1 MRADQVLSHF
11 SKPVRIERFFNVPLA
26 LWPGHSEILLEMLR
40 SPEGVVHSL
49 VEIPSEAQL
58 AQALDIRAAP
68 LRPYDLIDGIAIIPI
83 QGILVHGCTWWG
95 WNETDY
101 ASIRELI
108 AIAIDDDEVRAI
120 VLLVNSPGGEVAG
133 CFDLADWMFGIRGAK
148 PIWAIL
154 NENAFS
160 AAYALA
166 SCADRIIV
174 PRTGGTGSIGVISM
188 HVDITAALEKFGIKV
203 TTFKFGPRK
212 DYSYPTTPLSDDA
225 REQFQSD
232 VDLMGEMF
240 VDLVARNRKLA
251 ASKVRGTQ
259 AGCFL
264 GELGVAAGLAD
275 EVLAPDEAFVS
286 LREQVS

>member
-1 MRADQVLSHF
+1 MSMITPM
-11 SKPVRIERFFNVPLA
+11 SRIDRFINSPLA
-26 LWPGHSEILLEMLR
+26 LWPGHSAVLLEMLR
-40 SPEGVVHSL
+40 SPQEVVHSL
-49 VEIPSEAQL
+49 VEIPREAQL
-58 AQALDIRAAP
+58 TQALEMRSER
-68 LRPYDLIDGIAIIPI
+68 LKPYDTIDGIAIIPI

-108 AIAIDDDEVRAI
+108 AAAIEDPEVRAI

-133 CFDLADWMFGIRGAK
+133 CFDLADWMFGVRGVK

-203 TTFKFGPRK
+203 TTIQFGARK
-212 DYSYPTTPLSDDA
+212 SDSYPTTPLSDEA
-225 REQFQSD
+225 RERFQAD
-232 VDLMGEMF
+232 IDLMGEMF
-240 VDLVARNRKLA
+240 VDLVARNRGMA

-264 GELGVAAGLAD
+264 GELGVTAGLAD
-275 EVLAPDEAFVS
+275 EVLSPDEAFVS
-286 LREQVS
+286 LREEIS

>member
-1 MRADQVLSHF
+1 MNKIVAMN
-11 SKPVRIERFFNVPLA
+11 RIDRFINVPLA
-26 LWPGHSEILLEMLR
+26 LWPGHSALLMEMLR
-40 SPEGVVHSL
+40 APQEVVHSL
-49 VEIPSEAQL
+49 VDIPSEAQL
-58 AQALDIRAAP
+58 AHALEARSER
-68 LRPYDLIDGIAIIPI
+68 LKPYTMTEGIAIIPI

-108 AIAIDDDEVRAI
+108 AAALDDPEVRAI

-133 CFDLADWMFGIRGAK
+133 CFDLADWMFSVRGAK

-154 NENAFS
+154 DEYAFS

-203 TTFKFGPRK
+203 TTIQFGDRK
-212 DYSYPTTPLSDDA
+212 SDSYPTTPLSDAA
-225 REQFQSD
+225 RERFQSD

-240 VDLVARNRKLA
+240 VDLVARNRDLA

-264 GELGVAAGLAD
+264 GELGVTAGLAD
-275 EVLAPDEAFVS
+275 EVLSPDEAFLS
-286 LREQVS
+286 LRETIS

>member
-1 MRADQVLSHF
+1 M
-11 SKPVRIERFFNVPLA
+11 
-26 LWPGHSEILLEMLR
+26 
-40 SPEGVVHSL
+40 
-49 VEIPSEAQL
+49 
-58 AQALDIRAAP
+58 
-68 LRPYDLIDGIAIIPI
+68 IDGIAIIPI

-101 ASIRELI
+101 GSIRELI
-108 AIAIDDDEVRAI
+108 TAAFADPEVRAI

-133 CFDLADWMFGIRGAK
+133 CFDLADWMFSVRGTK
-148 PIWAIL
+148 PMWAIL

-166 SCADRIIV
+166 CCADRIIV

-203 TTFKFGPRK
+203 STIQFGDRK
-212 DYSYPTTPLSDDA
+212 SDSYPTTPLSDVA
-225 REQFQSD
+225 RDRLQAD

-264 GELGVAAGLAD
+264 GALGVTAGLAD
-275 EVLAPDEAFVS
+275 EVLSPDEAFLKLVDT
-286 LREQVS
+286 VA

>member
-1 MRADQVLSHF
+1 M
-11 SKPVRIERFFNVPLA
+11 SKIVTMSRIDRFINTPLA
-26 LWPGHSEILLEMLR
+26 LWPGHSAVLLEMLR
-40 SPEGVVHSL
+40 SPQEVAHSL
-49 VEIPSEAQL
+49 VEIPSAAQIS
-58 AQALDIRAAP
+58 QALDTRSER
-68 LRPYDLIDGIAIIPI
+68 LKPYDMVDGIAIIPI

-101 ASIRELI
+101 GSIRELI
-108 AIAIDDDEVRAI
+108 TAAFADPEVRAI

-133 CFDLADWMFGIRGAK
+133 CFDLADWMFSVRGTK
-148 PIWAIL
+148 PMWAIL

-166 SCADRIIV
+166 CCADRIIV

-203 TTFKFGPRK
+203 STIQFGDRK
-212 DYSYPTTPLSDDA
+212 SDNYPTTPLSDVA
-225 REQFQSD
+225 RDRFQAD

-264 GELGVAAGLAD
+264 GALGVTAGLAD
-275 EVLAPDEAFVS
+275 EVLSPDEAFLKLVDT
-286 LREQVS
+286 VA

>member
-1 MRADQVLSHF
+1 MNRLD
-11 SKPVRIERFFNVPLA
+11 RFFNAPLL
-26 LWPGHSEILLEMLR
+26 LWPVHSSVLLEMLR
-40 SPEGVVHSL
+40 APQDAPHSL
-49 VEIPSEAQL
+49 VEIPRAARL
-58 AQALDIRAAP
+58 NQALEVRAERM
-68 LRPYDLIDGIAIIPI
+68 RPYDLIDGVAIVPV

-101 ASIRELI
+101 ASIGDKMLAAME
-108 AIAIDDDEVRAI
+108 DSEVRAI
-120 VLLVNSPGGEVAG
+120 ALHINSPGGEVAG
-133 CFDLADWMFGIRGAK
+133 CFDLAEMIYAMRGEK

-154 NENAFS
+154 DENAFS

-166 SCADRIIV
+166 CCADRIIV

-203 TTFKFGPRK
+203 TTIQFGDRK
-212 DYSYPTTPLSDDA
+212 SDSQPTTPLSDAA
-225 REQFQSD
+225 RERFQSD

-240 VDLVARNRKLA
+240 VDLVARNRGMA

-264 GELGVAAGLAD
+264 GELGVTAGLAD
-275 EVLAPDEAFVS
+275 EVLSPDEAFVS
-286 LREQVS
+286 LRDQIS